1 MFLAMDLEAKIEALG
16 QQVVGMAP
24 DAEQAL
30 AIAESA
36 GPDLALVDVNLR
48 DGLTGPQ
55 IASELVKKFKV
66 MVVFVTGSAE
76 SIPPDCSGAL
86 GVITKPWAPKT
97 IEQLIPFVNAYRS
110 EQRPVLAST
119 PMHMRLAPTFQ

>member
-16 QQVVGMAP
+16 QRVVGMAP

-76 SIPPDCSGAL
+76 SIPPDCSSAL

-110 EQRPVLAST
+110 EQRPVLAL
-119 PMHMRLAPTFQ
+119 PPVHMRLAPAFQ